1 MQKKYSK
8 LTIFTPIII
17 AVAFIGGFL
26 CSRFVQLNPG
36 QSAVERKFQNILK
49 LIEAEY
55 VDQIDIDSLLEA
67 SIPAIFGNLDPHSVY
82 IPASELDAVN
92 EELEGS
98 FTGVGI
104 LFSIQNDTI
113 LVTEA
118 LSDGPSER
126 VGIKN
131 GDRIIAVDGRDVTG
145 PDITFDT
152 VRSLLRGPKGT
163 KVDLTIKRYNARKP
177 LQFTVTRDDVTS
189 ASIDAAFLVNDST
202 GFIRVNRFASST
214 YNEFWD
220 ALNNLRVNGAKDY
233 IIDLRSN
240 TGGFMEMAILMVNE
254 FLQQGTP
261 IVFTRGRD
269 TRTDEYVVADGTGAY
284 QDSRIVV
291 LIDEI
296 SASSSEIF
304 AGAIQD
310 NDRGLVIGRR
320 SFGKGLVQTQLDL
333 PDGSAMRLTI
343 KRYYTP
349 SGRCIQ
355 KDYSDLESYEND
367 LLNRY
372 NHGEAFELDSI
383 KINSSEKYNT
393 LHGRTVY
400 GGGGIMPDI
409 FVPHDTTAF
418 KAPYY
423 STIYNSGLLQK
434 YALEFCDMNRE
445 ALEDAQT
452 VAELESQLPSDN
464 TLLKSFTSFAAKN
477 NVPTRWYYVDLFG
490 NLIVN
495 QLKALIA
502 RDIIGLDAYYEI
514 VNRQDPTVVEALNHL
529 NTGEADFPVTLST
542 HSSKKNE

>member
-8 LTIFTPIII
+8 LTIFTPVII

-36 QSAVERKFQNILK
+36 QSAVERKFLNILK

-67 SIPAIFGNLDPHSVY
+67 SIPSIFGNLDPHSVY
-82 IPASELDAVN
+82 IPASDLQAVN

-118 LSDGPSER
+118 LSNGPSER

-163 KVDLTIKRYNARKP
+163 NVDLTVKRYNARKP

-189 ASIDAAFLVNDST
+189 TSIDAAFLVNDTT

-254 FLQQGTP
+254 FLQRGTP

-383 KINSSEKYNT
+383 KINSSEKFNT

-423 STIYNSGLLQK
+423 ST
-434 YALEFCDMNRE
+434 
-445 ALEDAQT
+445 
-452 VAELESQLPSDN
+452 
-464 TLLKSFTSFAAKN
+464 
-477 NVPTRWYYVDLFG
+477 
-490 NLIVN
+490 
-495 QLKALIA
+495 
-502 RDIIGLDAYYEI
+502 
-514 VNRQDPTVVEALNHL
+514 
-529 NTGEADFPVTLST
+529 
-542 HSSKKNE
+542 

>member
-1 MQKKYSK
+1 MQKNYSK
-8 LTIFTPIII
+8 LTIFTPVII

-36 QSAVERKFQNILK
+36 QSAVERKFLNILK

-67 SIPAIFGNLDPHSVY
+67 SIPSIFGNLDPHSVY
-82 IPASELDAVN
+82 IPASDLQAVN

-118 LSDGPSER
+118 LSNGPSER

-163 KVDLTIKRYNARKP
+163 NVDLTVKRYNARKP

-189 ASIDAAFLVNDST
+189 TSIDAAFLVNDTT

-254 FLQQGTP
+254 FLQRGTP

-383 KINSSEKYNT
+383 KINSSEKFNT

-445 ALEDAQT
+445 ALENAQT

-514 VNRQDPTVVEALNHL
+514 INRQDPTVVEALNHL
-529 NTGEADFPVTLST
+529 NSGEADFPVTLST
-542 HSSKKNE
+542 HSSQKK